1 MHAFV
6 IAALLLVGLWVLKN
20 REQHRRIILLGGHLG
35 RFQIETLME
44 RLIDGYLRAL
54 GERDAERQAQVW
66 ALLASSET
74 QLVEQFARFAA
85 SVAAEPE
92 ALTRVSRLPLA
103 LPFADRLLPAATF
116 DLRALLNIHARGLAS
131 TVDNPAGLSPRDKAF
146 TMTAE
151 LLLLQHSCHW
161 FCRSRMVASARVLAR
176 HQTPHAQ
183 LVASVSP
190 QTRQDYL
197 ALTGLGNA

>member
-1 MHAFV
+1 MNAFL
-6 IAALLLVGLWVLKN
+6 IAAGLAIGLFVLKT
-20 REQHRRIILLGGHLG
+20 REQRRRIILLGGHLG

-54 GERDAERQAQVW
+54 GERDAERQDQVW
-66 ALLASSET
+66 ALLAASET
-74 QLVEQFARFAA
+74 QLVEQFSRFAA

-103 LPFADRLLPAATF
+103 LPFADRLLPGATF
-116 DLRALLNIHARGLAS
+116 DLREMLQVHARGLAA
-131 TVDNPAGLSPRDKAF
+131 TVENQAGLSPRDKAF
-146 TMTAE
+146 TLTAE

-190 QTRQDYL
+190 QTRRDYL
-197 ALTGLGNA
+197 ALTQGK